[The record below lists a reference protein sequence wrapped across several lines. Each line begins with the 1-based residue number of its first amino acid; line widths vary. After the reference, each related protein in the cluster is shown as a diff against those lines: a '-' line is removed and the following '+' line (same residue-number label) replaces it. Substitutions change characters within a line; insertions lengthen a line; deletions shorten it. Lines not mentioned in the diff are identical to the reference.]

1 MNRKMEATIFSCAEG
16 NHLTDSLHIQF
27 ALSTPRRGESIYFIG
42 YSFVYKTDRQYVLNV
57 YMYFHSGNLFVFV
70 FLESL

>member
-1 MNRKMEATIFSCAEG
+1 MNCKVEATIFSCA
-16 NHLTDSLHIQF
+16 DSLHIF
-27 ALSTPRRGESIYFIG
+27 ALSTPRRGERIYFIG